1 MAAKTRS
8 HHPKCLS
15 MLSQLSTHALMA
27 AVLLAAPIVAIAQRT
42 PPAAVILKPPIS
54 EPYRQRDDAARLP
67 DDRRAMNLAFMDR
80 YVVDR
85 PDDPA
90 GFAQRAFLLAGAG
103 EGAAARADLRRAL
116 SIRTGD
122 EFVARHVRWSAG
134 WTRFLL
140 DDPEGALE
148 LWQDAQRRHGGTPAW
163 VPYTLAIGHWAA
175 GDQAEALRWYD
186 RAARD
191 FPQQWGSAA
200 GVGFATRNWGDRER
214 STVEAIFRAWVN
226 EQRLRRT
233 QVPA

>member
-1 MAAKTRS
+1 MRLRFIASAIVAS
-8 HHPKCLS
+8 ILFAVPI
-15 MLSQLSTHALMA
+15 A
-27 AVLLAAPIVAIAQRT
+27 AVAQRT
-42 PPAAVILKPPIS
+42 PPAAVILKPPIT

-80 YVVDR
+80 YVADR

-116 SIRTGD
+116 SMRTDD
-122 EFVARHVRWSAG
+122 EFMARHVRWSGG

-148 LWQDAQRRHGGTPAW
+148 LWLDAKGRHGGTPAW
-163 VPYTLAIGHWAA
+163 APYTLAIGHWAA
-175 GDQAEALRWYD
+175 GDRAEALRWYD
-186 RAARD
+186 RAAQD

-200 GVGFATRNWGDRER
+200 GVGFATRSWGERER
-214 STVEAIFRAWVN
+214 STIEAIFRAWAN

-233 QVPA
+233 QVPT

>member
-1 MAAKTRS
+1 MGRCRVGPRFAIAALLIAA
-8 HHPKCLS
+8 LS
-15 MLSQLSTHALMA
+15 SVPGSVM
-27 AVLLAAPIVAIAQRT
+27 AQRT
-42 PPAAVILKPPIS
+42 PPAAVILKPPIA

-67 DDRRAMNLAFMDR
+67 DDPRAMNLAFMDR
-80 YVVDR
+80 YVAAR

-103 EGAAARADLRRAL
+103 EAAAARRDLRQAL
-116 SIRTGD
+116 SMRTAD

-148 LWQDAQRRHGGTPAW
+148 LWLDAARRHGGRPAW
-163 VPYTLAIGHWAA
+163 VPYTLAIGYWAA
-175 GDQAEALRWYD
+175 GDRAEALRWYD

-191 FPQQWGSAA
+191 FPERWGNAA
-200 GVGFATRNWGDRER
+200 GVGFATRTWGDKER
-214 STVEAIFRAWVN
+214 ATVKAIFRAWSN

-233 QVPA
+233 QVPT